1 MPERDIS
8 FEGKKKSTLF
18 STLIL
23 IPLAHYD
30 ILSHL
35 YITWV
40 IAHAFIK
47 IVPCV

>member
-8 FEGKKKSTLF
+8 FKEKKNTLF
-18 STLIL
+18 STLMLIL
-23 IPLAHYD
+23 LAHYD

-40 IAHAFIK
+40 IAHAFTK